1 MFISTDNIYYFH
13 KKHEMITRTWHG
25 KTSLE
30 NAGRYLQFLLLDGT
44 KEYWQTEGILSVKIW
59 QQKDDNCCHFW
70 TVTEWTTID
79 AIKRFAGED
88 YEKAKY
94 YPQDTEVLLEFEEKV
109 NHYETFTLTNPGIH

>member
-1 MFISTDNIYYFH
+1 
-13 KKHEMITRTWHG
+13 MITRIWHG

-30 NAGRYLQFLLLDGT
+30 NAERYLQFLLQDGT
-44 KEYWQTEGILSVKIW
+44 KEYWQTEGIQSVKIW
-59 QQKDDNCCHFW
+59 RQKDDNCCHFW

-94 YPQDTEVLLEFEEKV
+94 YPQDTGILLEFEEKV